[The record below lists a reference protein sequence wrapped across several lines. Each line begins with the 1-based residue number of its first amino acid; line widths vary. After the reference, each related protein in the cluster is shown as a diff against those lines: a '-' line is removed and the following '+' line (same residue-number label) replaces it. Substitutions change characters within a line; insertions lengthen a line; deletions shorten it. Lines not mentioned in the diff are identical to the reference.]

1 MTDQRSEYLASLVQ
15 AEDFLIRACAGQ
27 DPLVFINAALIAIGA
42 VAVDV
47 DVSIQFPHETTR
59 LAELVSE
66 SIPEVTRA
74 VAGEIPSSEVD
85 LAMAA
90 AARLLSEDQTDRAT
104 DLLVVG
110 LLKLELTRLVLRSQ
124 LQSQSKLQASALTAT
139 SKTKPVLVD
148 TTWKN

>member
-1 MTDQRSEYLASLVQ
+1 MTDRRPEYLASLLQ

-27 DPLVFINAALIAIGA
+27 EPLLFLNAALAAIGA
-42 VAVDV
+42 VAVAV
-47 DVSIQFPHETTR
+47 DVPTEFPHEAAR

-66 SIPEVTRA
+66 SVPEVARA

-124 LQSQSKLQASALTAT
+124 LRSQSKLQAGALTAI
-139 SKTKPVLVD
+139 SKTKPVFVD

>member
-1 MTDQRSEYLASLVQ
+1 MTDRRSEYLASLLQ

-27 DPLVFINAALIAIGA
+27 DALIFTNAALSSIGA
-42 VAVDV
+42 VAVAV
-47 DVSIQFPHETTR
+47 DVSTQFPDEAVR

-66 SIPEVTRA
+66 SIPEVARA
-74 VAGEIPSSEVD
+74 VAAEIPSSEVD

-124 LQSQSKLQASALTAT
+124 LRARSEFKADALSAI
-139 SKTKPVLVD
+139 SKTKPVFVD